1 VLEIYREIVNL
12 VSSGGRG
19 VLATVISSRGGAPRS
34 AGAKMLVREDSTII
48 GTIGGGNAEHLI
60 RRKAMEMMGSTEV
73 EVVKFDLTGEEDMPG
88 MICGGQMD
96 VLLEP
101 IVAQE
106 TLYLFGAGHISQGV
120 AAMAKRMGFRV
131 VVVDP
136 RTEYN
141 NSEYLPTADSLVV
154 DDYVNAFAKLDVGK
168 NSYVVI
174 LTPGHV
180 SDEQCLEL
188 AVGTGACYIGMI
200 GSRKKVKEVK
210 GHLLK
215 KGVAQQTLDRVHA
228 PIGLA
233 IGAES
238 PDEIAVSIMA
248 EIVKVRRESS

>member
-1 VLEIYREIVNL
+1 MLEIYQEIADL
-12 VSSGGRG
+12 VSRGGRG
-19 VLATVISSRGGAPRS
+19 VLATVIASRGGAPRS
-34 AGAKMLVREDSTII
+34 AGAKMLVREDNTIV
-48 GTIGGGNAEHLI
+48 GTIGGGNVEHLI
-60 RRKAMEMMGSTEV
+60 RQKAVAMMGSTEV
-73 EVVKFDLTGEEDMPG
+73 EVVSFDLSGEEDSPG

-101 IVAQE
+101 IVASE

-120 AAMAKRMGFRV
+120 AAMAKRLGFRV

-136 RTEYN
+136 RAEYN
-141 NSEYLPTADSLVV
+141 NSERLPTADSLVV
-154 DDYVNAFAKLDVGK
+154 DDYVNAFSKLNVGK
-168 NSYVVI
+168 DSYLVI

-188 AVGTGACYIGMI
+188 AVGTEARYIGMV
-200 GSRKKVKEVK
+200 GSQRKVKEVK
-210 GHLLK
+210 EHLLK
-215 KGVAQQTLDRVHA
+215 RGVAQQTLDGVHT

-248 EIVKVRRESS
+248 EIIKVRRGPL